1 MKKLLL
7 TLVAG
12 LLFTCGA
19 FAQSQNQETYI
30 YSKVEFYYL
39 INGKCDIVV
48 DYGQF
53 DGKLI
58 AKSISKLCNM
68 DYFNSEMAAIN
79 WLSRNGWEL
88 YMYRPRLDDDIDY
101 ERYIMRMN
109 VTGLSE
115 EEINKRLEPL
125 KGINFVA
132 PQDPDGLFLAD

>member
-1 MKKLLL
+1 
-7 TLVAG
+7 
-12 LLFTCGA
+12 
-19 FAQSQNQETYI
+19 
-30 YSKVEFYYL
+30 
-39 INGKCDIVV
+39 
-48 DYGQF
+48 
-53 DGKLI
+53 
-58 AKSISKLCNM
+58 M

-132 PQDPDGLFLAD
+132 PQDHDGLFLAD